1 LLTSDRVLDAALAR
15 PAIGNLAMI
24 RSSRDP
30 KGDLRQSLR
39 VDIIGSN
46 TSLIEVA
53 LGSRDPDEAAA
64 IVNAVVEAYLEQ
76 HNRYQQLTNR
86 SLKLQLENE
95 LAKLGK
101 QIQDKHDELEK
112 LVEGGNVSVA
122 RSILVPEPA
131 GTKEAGAVESSF
143 KSVTEEQYRDVS
155 NRLLQADF
163 ELMDARSRLESATL
177 PKAQAAAEKLR
188 DLEAAVEEARRKRDR
203 YRNYLARLEVRS
215 VSQNTDQ
222 VRASMLNQKLS
233 YLMRLQESVGQRLG
247 QLEFEIGQE
256 AYRISVQDKASV
268 PRVPAYNMR
277 AAYIGGATA
286 GLLLLIFGVFL
297 VREFTAR
304 GATAGDSRA

>member
-1 LLTSDRVLDAALAR
+1 
-15 PAIGNLAMI
+15 
-24 RSSRDP
+24 
-30 KGDLRQSLR
+30 
-39 VDIIGSN
+39 
-46 TSLIEVA
+46 
-53 LGSRDPDEAAA
+53 
-64 IVNAVVEAYLEQ
+64 
-76 HNRYQQLTNR
+76 
-86 SLKLQLENE
+86 
-95 LAKLGK
+95 
-101 QIQDKHDELEK
+101 
-112 LVEGGNVSVA
+112 
-122 RSILVPEPA
+122 
-131 GTKEAGAVESSF
+131 
-143 KSVTEEQYRDVS
+143 
-155 NRLLQADF
+155 
-163 ELMDARSRLESATL
+163 MDARSRLEAATL

-203 YRNYLARLEVRS
+203 YRNYIARLEVRP

-277 AAYIGGATA
+277 AAYIGGASA

-304 GATAGDSRA
+304 GATAGDARA